1 MSVNRNRIAGGL
13 IAASVAGAGL
23 VAPIGASAASAAPSA
38 RTAPAV
44 MCCGRGVDLG
54 ARLNPSAPFPR
65 AHGWAH
71 YESHPGWR
79 EFEVQ
84 VCNMRSLAGKR
95 VTVRV
100 HGTILGTMRVG
111 PWGGAH
117 MFRRGGLPSMGA
129 GDIVRVRT
137 GFGKIVVA
145 GQFHAT
151 TT

>member
-1 MSVNRNRIAGGL
+1 MSMNRIRIAGGL
-13 IAASVAGAGL
+13 LAATVVGAGL
-23 VAPIGASAASAAPSA
+23 AAPVAASAAPP
-38 RTAPAV
+38 APTV
-44 MCCGRGVDLG
+44 MCCSRGVELG
-54 ARLNPSAPFPR
+54 ARLDPSSAFPR
-65 AHGWAH
+65 AHGWAR

-84 VCNMRSLAGKR
+84 VWNMRSLAGKR

-100 HGTILGTMRVG
+100 HGTFVGTMRVG

-129 GDIVRVRT
+129 GDVVRVRT

-145 GQFHAT
+145 GQFHRHRMM
-151 TT
+151 